1 MRAMLE
7 PSINIGHLRREMHLG
22 MPGSGEYVTK
32 SLTLPKSEHVNAR
45 YSFMTGE
52 SAAMDETVDRL
63 AKEDD
68 EAVKTLPSTYSYS
81 RPIIEDTRCHWDKI
95 SSAPSTRLR
104 DPIKEMLTSNLRHDL
119 PSKRWDKE
127 R

>member
-1 MRAMLE
+1 MY
-7 PSINIGHLRREMHLG
+7 LG
-22 MPGSGEYVTK
+22 MPGSEEHVTK
-32 SLTLPKSEHVNAR
+32 NLTSPKSEDVNAR

-52 SAAMDETVDRL
+52 SAAMDETVDSL
-63 AKEDD
+63 AKEGD
-68 EAVKTLPSTYSYS
+68 EAVKTLPPTYSYS
-81 RPIIEDTRCHWDKI
+81 RPIIEDTRYHWDKI

-104 DPIKEMLTSNLRHDL
+104 DPIKELLTSNLKYDL